1 MIKKDYIMNQIEMLT
16 QMAAKLILRD
26 TNGQDSIIIFN
37 SQEIG
42 LNNDLNKELGELVK
56 KREIN
61 NAENLLFYEIDKDMN
76 LMNFN
81 TAIAFYDGLTKMDKS
96 LLKECDFEQD
106 EISEGFGE
114 VCELYQIVDIVF

>member
-26 TNGQDSIIIFN
+26 DAGQDSIVIFN

-61 NAENLLFYEIDKDMN
+61 SAENMLFFEIEKDLN
-76 LMNFN
+76 LINFN

-96 LLKECDFEQD
+96 VLRECDFQMD